1 MSNENIIKSTPQ
13 KSPLLTQDIAFK
25 LMGALARLEELKNA
39 PPALSIVKPDG
50 EDADTNSLSRD
61 AETNALV
68 EYVAA
73 GLLAHAGE
81 LLGCYYAVQ
90 TEYNPLLRVL
100 VPVVRRVNAQIHQLA
115 QQPAPANVASN

>member
-1 MSNENIIKSTPQ
+1 MSDNIIKSTPQ

-39 PPALSIVKPDG
+39 PLSLTIVKPGG
-50 EDADTNSLSRD
+50 EDANKETLSPD
-61 AETNALV
+61 AEQNALI

-115 QQPAPANVASN
+115 QQPVPANVASN